1 MLNQMTASSVARVD
15 SLLAQMPVTQKA
27 GQTLMI
33 GFEGLTLTPE
43 LRNLIEHYHIGGVI
57 LFERNVASPDQVA
70 QLTTDLQRV
79 ARMSGNLPLLIAI
92 DQEGGRVAR
101 LTEQAGFVEFPSAMA
116 VAATGDLRNARRVAQ
131 ALAIELRAVGINVD
145 FAPVLDVNN
154 NPANPVIGTRS
165 FGCDPR
171 HVAALGVAFIEAM
184 QAEGVLAFGKHFPG
198 HGDTG
203 VDPHFALPTI
213 IHDLEHLEA
222 IESVPFYA
230 AFATQVAGIVSAHVI
245 FPALDPTPGRP
256 ATLSPAVLTGLLR
269 DRIGYDGLLVTDSL
283 EMGALVEAGYTPP
296 RAALA
301 AFMAGADVLLFNKG
315 HDDHRLA
322 FDLIL
327 DQVRYSERAS
337 KRLDTAVRRILLA
350 KARLGL
356 FDSVPHAVPALV
368 GTADRRF
375 LASMIAAAAITLL
388 RDDACLLPLSGDL
401 RPYVLEIPGITGLG
415 HLMDAIAVPI
425 HTHPTDDD
433 LRVAMELAEKRQPLV
448 VGVAGLSDNPEQ
460 AKLVNAL
467 LASGASVV
475 LVALRDP
482 YDLLAFPNAS
492 TMLATYGVP
501 PPTFAAL
508 AEVLTGKVRPQG
520 RLPVELPGLFALG
533 DGLQE
538 LPSQRKGVR

>member
-1 MLNQMTASSVARVD
+1 MLNQVTALSVSRANM
-15 SLLAQMPVTQKA
+15 LLSQMPIAQKT

-43 LRNLIEHYHIGGVI
+43 LREMIERYHIGGVI
-57 LFERNVASPDQVA
+57 LFERNIASPDQVA

-79 ARMSGNLPLLIAI
+79 ARESGKPPLLIGI
-92 DQEGGRVAR
+92 DQEGGRVVR
-101 LTEQAGFVEFPSAMA
+101 LREQAGFVEFPSAMA
-116 VAATGDLRNARRVAQ
+116 VAATGDPCNARHVAQ

-154 NPANPVIGTRS
+154 NPTNPVIGTRS

-171 HVAALGVAFIEAM
+171 YVAQYGVAFIEAM

-203 VDPHFALPTI
+203 VDPHFALPMI
-213 IHDLEHLEA
+213 VHSLNQLES
-222 IESVPFYA
+222 IEFVPFYA
-230 AFATQVAGIVSAHVI
+230 AFAAQVAGIVSAHVI

-269 DRIGYDGLLVTDSL
+269 DRMGYDGLLVTDSL

-296 RAALA
+296 QAALA
-301 AFMAGADVLLFNKG
+301 SFTAGADVLLFNKG
-315 HDDHRLA
+315 HDDHRQA
-322 FDLIL
+322 FKLIL
-327 DQVRYSERAS
+327 DEVQCS
-337 KRLDTAVRRILLA
+337 KRAAKRLEAATRRILLA

-356 FDSVPHAVPALV
+356 FDSVPHTVPTSV
-368 GTADRRF
+368 GTADRRS
-375 LASMIAAAAITLL
+375 LASIVASESITLL
-388 RDDACLLPLSGDL
+388 RDDAYLLPLSDNP
-401 RPYVLEIPGITGLG
+401 RPYVFEFPGITGLSD
-415 HLMDAIAVPI
+415 LMDAIPVLI
-425 HTHPTDDD
+425 HTHPTDED
-433 LRVAMELAEKRQPLV
+433 LRIAMELTENRQPLV
-448 VGVAGLSDNPEQ
+448 VGVAGVSDNPEQ

-467 LASGASVV
+467 LASDAPVV

-482 YDLLAFPNAS
+482 YDLLSFPNAP

-508 AEVLTGKVRPQG
+508 AQVLTGKVRPQG
-520 RLPVELPGLFALG
+520 RLPVELLGLFALG

-538 LPSQRKGVR
+538 FPTQQKAAR